1 MTVLEKKLFESLSL
15 AGILISE
22 AEGLVAIPISG
33 FVRLVAIPISGF
45 VLSLRDR
52 EVHAGY
58 RSPISDLVPDSNA
71 IDLARQERQFTSQQA
86 GMVLPDLS
94 NKGTAP
100 ISILEAVVSLSMTG
114 FPAILYRTGSP
125 GLKSSLSN
133 QLLISLRKAISK
145 RLQKSGIF

>member
-1 MTVLEKKLFESLSL
+1 LTVLEKKLFESLSL

-33 FVRLVAIPISGF
+33 FI
-45 VLSLRDR
+45 LSLRDR
-52 EVHAGY
+52 EVHAGC

-114 FPAILYRTGSP
+114 FSAILYRTGSP
-125 GLKSSLSN
+125 ELKSSLSN

-145 RLQKSGIF
+145 RLQKSRIF